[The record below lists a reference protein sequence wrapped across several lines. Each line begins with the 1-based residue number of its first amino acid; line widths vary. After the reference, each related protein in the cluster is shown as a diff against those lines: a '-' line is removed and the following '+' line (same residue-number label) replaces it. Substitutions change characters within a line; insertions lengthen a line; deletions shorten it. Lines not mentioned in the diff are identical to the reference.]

1 MKRIMLTLLASIV
14 ASAVLSPLA
23 VAKKQPTNNQA
34 VAAITQFENDAVKAN
49 LAGDSS
55 FVEKN
60 YAEDWTGGFSGG
72 IWTTKESVLADAK
85 DSANNKMNSEQ
96 ISDLKVRIYDNN
108 TAIATYTD
116 TYDGMVRGEHRVK
129 TVLST
134 DTFVRQNGM
143 RKLVAGHSSVAKWDG
158 TTVVRRAAKAQVSH
172 PLQNLGH
179 CARNRTKSISPT
191 TDSRSL
197 GLVGIFTADSV
208 GHWGQAPRAG

>member
-1 MKRIMLTLLASIV
+1 MKRTMLTLLASILL
-14 ASAVLSPLA
+14 SAVLSPLA
-23 VAKKQPTNNQA
+23 VAKKQPTNDQA
-34 VAAITQFENDAVKAN
+34 IAAITQFENDAVKAN

-60 YAEDWTGGFSGG
+60 YADDWTGGFSGG

-96 ISDLKVRIYDNN
+96 ISDLKVRIYDN

-134 DTFVRQNGM
+134 DTFVRQNGVW
-143 RKLVAGHSSVAKWDG
+143 KEVAGHSSVAK
-158 TTVVRRAAKAQVSH
+158 
-172 PLQNLGH
+172 
-179 CARNRTKSISPT
+179 
-191 TDSRSL
+191 
-197 GLVGIFTADSV
+197 
-208 GHWGQAPRAG
+208 

>member
-1 MKRIMLTLLASIV
+1 MKRIMLTLLASVV

-23 VAKKQPTNNQA
+23 VAKKQPTNDQA

-60 YAEDWTGGFSGG
+60 YADDWTGGFSGG
-72 IWTTKESVLADAK
+72 IWTTKESLLADAK

-96 ISDLKVRIYDNN
+96 ISELKV
-108 TAIATYTD
+108 
-116 TYDGMVRGEHRVK
+116 RVK

-143 RKLVAGHSSVAKWDG
+143 WKQVAGHSSVA
-158 TTVVRRAAKAQVSH
+158 R
-172 PLQNLGH
+172 
-179 CARNRTKSISPT
+179 
-191 TDSRSL
+191 
-197 GLVGIFTADSV
+197 
-208 GHWGQAPRAG
+208 